1 MKTDKL
7 FTNIAALSLLYF
19 FSNVTIAQQLGSAI
33 QGKMSMV
40 QTTMTTVGAIAV
52 TISLVYV
59 GLKMVFQAAEW
70 KDVAPVFWGGVLIG
84 GAGIIGGFLTRAA

>member
-7 FTNIAALSLLYF
+7 SINIVTLSLLYF
-19 FSNVTIAQQLGSAI
+19 FCDVAMAQLSGVAES
-33 QGKMSMV
+33 KMAMV
-40 QTTMTTVGAIAV
+40 QTTMTAVGAIAV
-52 TISLVYV
+52 TIALVYV

-84 GAGIIGGFLTRAA
+84 GASIIGGFLTKAA